1 MYAPADTYPMADI
14 DFDNPWILGAILITT
29 YTLFTVG
36 AEAFFLNGNIRAGLL
51 RGLVTGTAFAL
62 GYLFLRSRFGNNT
75 S

>member
-1 MYAPADTYPMADI
+1 MADI

-36 AEAFFLNGNIRAGLL
+36 AEVFLLTGNIRAGLL
-51 RGLVTGTAFAL
+51 RGIFLGTAFAL
-62 GYLFLRSRFGNNT
+62 LYLFLRSRYGKST